1 MFVRYARIGNYIDLG
16 ALRHIDKET
25 FLSQFDSAFL
35 SENELAVFRSFL
47 LKCQNG
53 KSFLLLADNC
63 GEIVLD
69 KLFLEQLKKSY
80 PQRDSSLYMFDQY
93 FIFASA
99 LCIKVQSVTSVT
111 PSLL

>member
-1 MFVRYARIGNYIDLG
+1 M
-16 ALRHIDKET
+16 
-25 FLSQFDSAFL
+25 
-35 SENELAVFRSFL
+35 
-47 LKCQNG
+47 
-53 KSFLLLADNC
+53 
-63 GEIVLD
+63 
-69 KLFLEQLKKSY
+69 KKSY